1 MRLETVFGTDKDCPA
16 GVAVQRLVAGTRL
29 SEFAP
34 TVRQQQHNVGVSHPG
49 AL

>member
-1 MRLETVFGTDKDCPA
+1 MRLETVFGTDTDCPA
-16 GVAVQRLVAGTRL
+16 GVTVRRLVTGTRL

-34 TVRQQQHNVGVSHPG
+34 TVRQQQHYVGVSHPG